1 MLVIWQSHSFHP
13 LIRWATFAFIQDQYV
28 SERSEITEGG
38 PLIMNAFEMIAL
50 SQGLNLSPLFDRHQ
64 VLFYFHL
71 PDLQSHGSFM
81 SLVAM

>member
-1 MLVIWQSHSFHP
+1 
-13 LIRWATFAFIQDQYV
+13 
-28 SERSEITEGG
+28 
-38 PLIMNAFEMIAL
+38 MNAFEMIAL